1 MDKLTIEAIGLV
13 AVLTGLASLLPQLLK
28 TWRTHRAGDLSI
40 AWLLLQ
46 LVSYGFGFAYVL
58 MLDAWASIFGH
69 VVGSSLTAGLLIL
82 KLRFDALAGERRLEA
97 ASHPPGAS

>member
-28 TWRTHRAGDLSI
+28 TWRTRRAGDLSI

>member
-1 MDKLTIEAIGLV
+1 MDKLTTEMVGLV
-13 AVLTGLASLLPQLLK
+13 AVLIGLASLVPQLAK
-28 TWRTHRAGDLSI
+28 TWRTRSAGDLSM
-40 AWLLLQ
+40 AWLVLQ
-46 LVSYGFGFAYVL
+46 VVAYGFGFAYVL